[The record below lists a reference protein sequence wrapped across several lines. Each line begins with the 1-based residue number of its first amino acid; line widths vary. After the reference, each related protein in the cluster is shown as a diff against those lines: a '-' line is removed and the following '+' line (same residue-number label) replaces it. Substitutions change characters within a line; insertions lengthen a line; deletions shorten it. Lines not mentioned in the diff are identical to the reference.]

1 MATHKQKLK
10 PTLRFSITFVVAALI
25 LSSATVVIAI
35 FYFSAR
41 NTLLDFSDQVIN
53 QVAVNTRD
61 KVANYLD
68 PAKAGADLTLNL
80 VEGGV
85 IKAGDFNSIERYF
98 FDFLAVYQS
107 VAMLNYGDENGNFI
121 MVKRQPDGSLS
132 TKVITRTKKRGE
144 IEVSIRWEHREPG
157 ATFDQHKEVIHDPD
171 DKYDPRGRPWYVGA
185 KGLVESKAA
194 QKVFW
199 TDVYVFHSDQKP
211 GITASVS
218 HVEEGGRFRG
228 VLSIDIAL
236 VDLSRFLSK
245 LKIQEH
251 GKAFILDR
259 QQRLIALPDADA
271 LIVMKEVE
279 VNGEKVTKPFLRKLD
294 ECTLPEI
301 ASISDVDAFKQAYE
315 NPETFKTTKIKFT
328 LDGENYLGTLMP
340 ITGDAGSGWLV
351 GVVVPEDDFLGD
363 IKRTNLI
370 AIAAAVG
377 AMLVAL
383 LLALLLS
390 KFVARS
396 LRKLVTES
404 TKIRELEFSS
414 EGDYNSP
421 FQEIHEVLTAFSEM
435 KVGLRSFEKYVPAE
449 LVRILLAN
457 KIEPKLGGDV
467 RELTIFFSD
476 IRNFTEISERMDVKD
491 LAEHLG
497 DYLSAMSE
505 CVGEYKGTVDKYIGD
520 AVMAFWG
527 APLNVEDHA
536 KQACEAALQCVRR
549 TRELEKRI
557 PGMPEMYTR
566 IGIHSASVM
575 VGNFGSA
582 KRLNYTCIGD
592 GVNLAARLEG
602 LSKVYG
608 THIIISDATWEQVKD
623 TFLARRLDRVA
634 VMGKEEPVFIYEL
647 VGRRGE
653 TDDVITEE
661 TIALY
666 EKGYALYLERKW
678 DEAISAFEQVL
689 ARKPDDKASELMI
702 ESCKEFNQ
710 RPPGN
715 KWRGTRVM
723 TKK

>member
-144 IEVSIRWEHREPG
+144 IEVSTRWEHREPG
-157 ATFDQHKEVIHDPD
+157 ATFDQRKEVIHDPD

-185 KGLVESKAA
+185 KGLFESKAA

-390 KFVARS
+390 RIVARS

-491 LAEHLG
+491 LAERLG

-634 VMGKEEPVFIYEL
+634 VKGKEEPGFIYEL